1 MHLKRTFFAVKEKPR
16 NSFSW
21 LILYFPG
28 AKYMLGL
35 TIKSG
40 RPTYSLGC
48 HVMICSI
55 LDDIIFLLRKKRFRS
70 AVFDFYVHLLNLSS
84 PNDLAE
90 GLMEI

>member
-55 LDDIIFLLRKKRFRS
+55 LDDIIFLLRKN
-70 AVFDFYVHLLNLSS
+70 VF
-84 PNDLAE
+84 
-90 GLMEI
+90 GLPFSTSMYICLIFLVQMIWLKD